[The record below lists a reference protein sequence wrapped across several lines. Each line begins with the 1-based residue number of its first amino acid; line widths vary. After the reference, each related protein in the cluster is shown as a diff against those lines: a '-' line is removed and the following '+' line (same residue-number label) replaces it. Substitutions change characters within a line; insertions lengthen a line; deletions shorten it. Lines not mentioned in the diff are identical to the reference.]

1 MSKLYR
7 LQFFDSESDKRKSK
21 TCTEFRRSIHNLE
34 CGWILAIAVAFAMC
48 GAVAEAQQQAKVAK
62 IGWLGSGSSS
72 GPGGNR
78 VVFQQVLRE
87 IGYDEGKNI
96 VFEHRFA
103 EGKLDR
109 LPALA
114 DELVRLKVDVI
125 LTSSTN
131 EALAAKNAT
140 RTIPIVFLGGGD
152 PVIDGLVD
160 SLARPG
166 TNITGVTNIAPVL
179 VGKRLELLKET
190 IPKLFRVAVLWDP
203 QGPSSVQQWKE
214 SQLPARELGLHL
226 RSMEIRNANDFEN
239 AFKETTKAGSAA
251 LAVTSSRFINSYF
264 KEIVGLARKNR
275 LAAIGARGDF
285 AESGGLMSYGADQGE
300 LFRRAAV
307 FVAKIL
313 KGAKPADLP
322 VEQPK
327 KFEFII
333 NLKAAKQIGPTIP
346 PNVLVRADRI
356 IK

>member
-1 MSKLYR
+1 MMK
-7 LQFFDSESDKRKSK
+7 KI
-21 TCTEFRRSIHNLE
+21 T
-34 CGWILAIAVAFAMC
+34 ILTLCAMLFAFC
-48 GAVAEAQQQAKVAK
+48 LPAEAQQQVKVAK

-72 GPGGNR
+72 GPGSLR
-78 VVFQQVLRE
+78 VVFRQVLHE
-87 IGYDEGKNI
+87 IGYVEGNNI

-114 DELVRLKVDVI
+114 DELVRLKVDVL

-131 EALAAKNAT
+131 EAIAAKNAT

-190 IPKLFRVAVLWDP
+190 IPKLSRVAVLWDP
-203 QGPSSVQQWKE
+203 RGPSSVQQWKE
-214 SQLPARELGLHL
+214 SQLPARELGLQL
-226 RSMEIRNANDFEN
+226 RSMEIGDANVFEGV
-239 AFKETTKAGSAA
+239 FKEATKAGSAA

-264 KEIVGLARKNR
+264 KRIADLARQNR
-275 LAAIGARGDF
+275 LPAIGARGDF
-285 AESGGLMSYGADQGE
+285 VESDGLMSYGADQAE

-307 FVAKIL
+307 LLDKIL

-333 NLKAAKQIGPTIP
+333 NLKAAKQIGLTIP
-346 PNVLVRADRI
+346 PNLLARADRVI
-356 IK
+356 R

>member
-1 MSKLYR
+1 VSSNKWIEAEKDM
-7 LQFFDSESDKRKSK
+7 KRKI
-21 TCTEFRRSIHNLE
+21 TVLTLCAML
-34 CGWILAIAVAFAMC
+34 FALC
-48 GAVAEAQQQAKVAK
+48 SFAEAQQKVKVAK

-72 GPGGNR
+72 GPGSLR
-78 VVFQQVLRE
+78 VVFRQVLHE
-87 IGYDEGKNI
+87 IGYVEGKNI

-114 DELVRLKVDVI
+114 DELVRLKVDVL

-190 IPKLFRVAVLWDP
+190 IPKLSRVAVLWDP
-203 QGPSSVQQWKE
+203 RGPSSVQQWKE
-214 SQLPARELGLHL
+214 SQLPARELGLQL
-226 RSMEIRNANDFEN
+226 RSMEISDANVFVS
-239 AFKETTKAGSAA
+239 AFKEATKAGSAA

-264 KEIVGLARKNR
+264 KRIADLARQNW
-275 LAAIGARGDF
+275 LPAIGARGDF
-285 AESGGLMSYGADQGE
+285 VESDGLMSYGADQAE

-307 FVAKIL
+307 FVDKIL

-322 VEQPK
+322 FEQPT

-333 NLKAAKQIGPTIP
+333 NLKAAKQIGLTIP
-346 PNVLVRADRI
+346 PNVLVRADRVI
-356 IK
+356 R